1 MHTRSY
7 LLAFLAPSIICAP
20 LPAPP
25 KPTSQLPTR
34 QPIGASS
41 SSSSSSSI
49 TFNPNLK
56 AAITNK
62 RARVRETSTAD
73 ALAEEKRAYELEV
86 SRGSAGSV
94 VLEGRRGARG
104 TAAADDDIP
113 DAGFEAVVE

>member
-25 KPTSQLPTR
+25 EPTSQLPTR
-34 QPIGASS
+34 QPIGA

-62 RARVRETSTAD
+62 RARVRETSNAD